1 MWKKQFFFVLFSELF
16 WLWAK
21 IFSDFRRKI
30 FKSCENYLLRV
41 QRNNL
46 WLEIFFKSFESFWIF
61 CRNLWHG
68 SQNSIYVSR
77 VKIALET
84 VFLFFFS
91 DFFRILSEKSFRHSV
106 KKLQKVVKTTFCV
119 STGTTC
125 GFKFFK
131 KFWTV
136 LDFLQKLLAWFSK
149 FFLRVQSKNC
159 VRNSFRIFLFRF
171 FSDFER
177 KIFQTFGRK
186 TSRLCQNYLLRLQAK
201 NLWLDFCFKF
211 WIVSDFLQK
220 PLASKFYLRVQ
231 IKNCGKNSFFFVLFS
246 ELFWLWAKIFSDFRR
261 KIFKKLSK
269 LPSACPQEQLVALNF
284 LKSFEPFWIFY
295 RNFWHGSQNSIY
307 VSRVK
312 IALET
317 VFLFFFSI
325 FFRILSEK
333 SFRLSVTKLQK
344 VVKTTFCVSTGT
356 TCGFKFFKKFWT
368 VLDFLQKLLAL
379 FSKFYLRV
387 QSKNCVR
394 NSFLIFLFRFFS
406 DFERNISQ
414 TFGQKTS
421 KSCQNYFLRVHRN
434 NLWL

>member
-1 MWKKQFFFVLFSELF
+1 MWKKQFFSFCFQNF
-16 WLWAK
+16 FDFWAK
-21 IFSDFRRKI
+21 FFSDFRRKI
-30 FKSCENYLLRV
+30 FKKLSKLPSACPQEQLVALNFL
-41 QRNNL
+41 
-46 WLEIFFKSFESFWIF
+46 KSFEPFWIF
-61 CRNLWHG
+61 YRNFWHG

-149 FFLRVQSKNC
+149 FYLRVQSKNC
-159 VRNSFRIFLFRF
+159 VRNSFLIFLFRF

-220 PLASKFYLRVQ
+220 P
-231 IKNCGKNSFFFVLFS
+231 
-246 ELFWLWAKIFSDFRR
+246 
-261 KIFKKLSK
+261 
-269 LPSACPQEQLVALNF
+269 
-284 LKSFEPFWIFY
+284 
-295 RNFWHGSQNSIY
+295 
-307 VSRVK
+307 
-312 IALET
+312 
-317 VFLFFFSI
+317 
-325 FFRILSEK
+325 
-333 SFRLSVTKLQK
+333 
-344 VVKTTFCVSTGT
+344 
-356 TCGFKFFKKFWT
+356 
-368 VLDFLQKLLAL
+368 
-379 FSKFYLRV
+379 
-387 QSKNCVR
+387 
-394 NSFLIFLFRFFS
+394 
-406 DFERNISQ
+406 
-414 TFGQKTS
+414 
-421 KSCQNYFLRVHRN
+421 
-434 NLWL
+434 